1 MTKSYSQGEWFVC
14 LFPRLHGVE
23 ITILILRR
31 TSANLS
37 SDYFTNRQDRY
48 HLLSAKNV
56 TEYFWE
62 IQNAVASLSFRVAPS
77 KSAPDGFRLEW
88 PSTNVAPSPLQ
99 NHKEFVARA
108 TDVIGRLISPHA
120 KLPAASS
127 AAEASALEPDTSVYV
142 VSQMSQLLTPDT
154 STELPAITHLLKT
167 LALPQY
173 AESSWTFTAGYF
185 NPAPSLTKL
194 LLSTASRNNTVI
206 TASPHANGFYQSPG
220 VSGLLPDAYTF
231 LAHRLQKAIHRQKL
245 DTAITLKEWR
255 NGSVGQPGG
264 WTYHAKGLWDTQP
277 NQTTPSITL
286 VGSSNYTKRSYSL
299 DLETNALVVTRN
311 EDLKKR
317 LGDEQQW
324 LQKYATPVNRDDF
337 AKPERRE

>member
-48 HLLSAKNV
+48 HLPPASPVPASPR
-56 TEYFWE
+56 E

-77 KSAPDGFRLEW
+77 KSAPDGIRLEW

-142 VSQMSQLLTPDT
+142 VSQMSQLLKPDT

-231 LAHRLQKAIHRQKL
+231 LAHRFLNAVHCQGRGAAGARGGGGGGGGG
-245 DTAITLKEWR
+245 R
-255 NGSVGQPGG
+255 PGG
-264 WTYHAKGLWDTQP
+264 GAY
-277 NQTTPSITL
+277 
-286 VGSSNYTKRSYSL
+286 
-299 DLETNALVVTRN
+299 
-311 EDLKKR
+311 
-317 LGDEQQW
+317 
-324 LQKYATPVNRDDF
+324 
-337 AKPERRE
+337 